1 MKPVLISKIKKIF
14 PQWFIRPIIN
24 IIRIINFIFR
34 GVTKDIMSLHDLYL
48 LNQEYRFNKERELL
62 NLYGDKSVQKI
73 LFKSKEVK
81 LFSQNGEDGILLF
94 LFDQIGTKSKYFI
107 EIGAGGNTSN
117 TLNLALNYG
126 WKGAFIDG
134 DIDQLNITKKQFEN
148 SESSQDRFKYIDS
161 FIKKNNINDIL
172 DVNNVPNEID
182 LLSIDIDGNDYWIW
196 ESMKNIKPRVV
207 IMEYNASLGY
217 EECLVMK
224 KNDDHSKY
232 EKHPLGW
239 YHGASLKALEKLGN
253 KKGYSLVCCDSLG
266 VNAFFVR
273 NDLLNDTIKSMDAEN
288 CFYSHKRRDNICSL
302 QDQYNQIR
310 HLEFIDV

>member
-1 MKPVLISKIKKIF
+1 MNPVLISKIKKIF

-34 GVTKDIMSLHDLYL
+34 GATKDIMSLHDMYL

-73 LFKSKEVK
+73 LFKSKEIK
-81 LFSQNGEDGILLF
+81 LYSQNGEDGLLLF

-107 EIGAGGNTSN
+107 EIGAGGETSN
-117 TLNLALNYG
+117 TLNLALNFG

-148 SESSQDRFKYIDS
+148 SGSSQDRFKYIDS

-172 DVNNVPNEID
+172 DVNNVPNDID

-196 ESMKNIKPRVV
+196 DSMNNVKPRVV
-207 IMEYNASLGY
+207 IIEYNASLGY
-217 EECLVMK
+217 KESMVMK
-224 KNDDHSKY
+224 HNDDHSKY

-239 YHGASLKALEKLGN
+239 YHGASLKAFEKLGK

-273 NDLLNDTIKSMDAEN
+273 NDLLNDKVKAIGVEN
-288 CFYSHKRRDNICSL
+288 CIYSHQRRDEICSP
-302 QDQYNQIR
+302 QEQYNQIIN
-310 HLEFIDV
+310 LGFEKV